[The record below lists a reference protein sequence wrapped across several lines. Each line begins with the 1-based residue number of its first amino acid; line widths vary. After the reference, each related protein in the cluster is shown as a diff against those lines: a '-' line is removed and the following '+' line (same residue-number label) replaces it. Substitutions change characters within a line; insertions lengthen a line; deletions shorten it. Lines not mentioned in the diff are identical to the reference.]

1 MTAVV
6 VYESMFGNT
15 RAVAEAIADGLGDAV
30 AIPVAAAA
38 DAASRIS
45 SASLLVVGGP
55 THAFGISRPQ
65 TRATAAE
72 TAAKPGSTRRLEAGA
87 TGIGLREWIAALP
100 PMAGSAAA
108 FDTRIAHYG
117 GMGHAAPRLA
127 RMLRRHGLTLLCP
140 PRSFFVT
147 KQDTLT
153 DGQLEAARAWG
164 SALAAQLGL
173 AHAG

>member
-30 AIPVAAAA
+30 AIPVGEAAA
-38 DAASRIS
+38 DPTRVL

-55 THAFGISRPQ
+55 THAFSLSRPQ
-65 TRATAAE
+65 TRATAE
-72 TAAKPGSTRRLEAGA
+72 QTAAKPGSTRRLEAGA

-100 PMAGSAAA
+100 PMAGTATA
-108 FDTRIAHYG
+108 FDTRIAHVG
-117 GMGHAAPRLA
+117 GMGHASTRIARL
-127 RMLRRHGLTLLCP
+127 LRKHGLTLLCP

-153 DGQLEAARAWG
+153 DGQLDVARAWG
-164 SALAAQLGL
+164 AALASQLGL
-173 AHAG
+173 AHAE